1 MAKLIHMKEMA
12 GYIRKNLTSAIR
24 KLKRWEDND
33 LYKGSPK
40 MQEAKSLLKSM
51 YKRYGFDSTKYHSGK
66 IFQSKLTSYMEMK
79 AVYKAVQNIQSA
91 NAKEAKAQLEENTIA
106 FGEYMGK
113 VKTAWQK
120 LGKDYKD
127 FKYVSYNDAFDT
139 LSQLSQEFHE
149 IFAFLTYNEV
159 QMALA
164 EKGDEYMNVFTHYAK
179 RLNDKILSEKQ
190 VDYALKLNATIA
202 SSARF
207 NANQLDDLL
216 KMIPDEYLWK

>member
-33 LYKGSPK
+33 LYKGSTK

-51 YKRYGFDSTKYHSGK
+51 YNRYGFDSTKYHSGK

-91 NAKEAKAQLEENTIA
+91 NAKEAKEQLLANQETFA
-106 FGEYMGK
+106 EYMTK
-113 VKTAWQK
+113 VKKAWQK
-120 LGKDYKD
+120 IGKDYRD
-127 FKYVSYNDAFDT
+127 FKFVSYNDAFDT

-164 EKGDEYMNVFTHYAK
+164 EKGDEYMNVFTHYAE

-190 VDYALKLNATIA
+190 KDYALKLNATIA
-202 SSARF
+202 SSSRF
-207 NANQLDDLL
+207 KSNQISDLL
-216 KMIPDEYLWK
+216 DMIPDEYLWK

>member
-1 MAKLIHMKEMA
+1 
-12 GYIRKNLTSAIR
+12 
-24 KLKRWEDND
+24 
-33 LYKGSPK
+33 
-40 MQEAKSLLKSM
+40 
-51 YKRYGFDSTKYHSGK
+51 
-66 IFQSKLTSYMEMK
+66 MEMK

-106 FGEYMGK
+106 FAEYMSK
-113 VKTAWQK
+113 VKKAWQK
-120 LGKDYKD
+120 IGKDYRD

-164 EKGDEYMNVFTHYAK
+164 EKGDEYMNVFTHYAE

-190 VDYALKLNATIA
+190 KDYALKLNSTIA
-202 SSARF
+202 ASSRF
-207 NANQLDDLL
+207 KSNQISDLL
-216 KMIPDEYLWK
+216 DMIPEEYLWK